1 MFKGAKKSM
10 AIKIKPGSGGL
21 ERIARIPIVINGNQV
36 DIPLP
41 KDKNRYFKLRPIAP
55 TADGYSC
62 IVVVYKGS
70 AEQNGYK
77 TIGREKQEIQPDEI
91 YRLADE
97 VTQLH
102 LGHK

>member
-1 MFKGAKKSM
+1 MNTVIIAK
-10 AIKIKPGSGGL
+10 
-21 ERIARIPIVINGNQV
+21 IPIVINGKQV
-36 DIPLP
+36 DVPLP
-41 KDKNRYFKLRPIAP
+41 QDTSRYLRLRA
-55 TADGYSC
+55 TGHTDDSYSY
-62 IVVVYKGS
+62 IVVVLKGHG
-70 AEQNGYK
+70 EKNGYK